1 MKQSFAWVGFVGV
14 ALVIGL
20 LEWKVQAARPETN
33 ELIVSQAQRDFVQQQ
48 LAQTAN
54 LGAPLPDFEQAMA
67 QYVEDEILYREA
79 TKLGLEK
86 DDLIVKRRVVQKMRF
101 LLEDMTP
108 IAPPSDEQLDA
119 WLKQNQS
126 RYMTDQTIRFEHHFF
141 SRGKRGDEAL
151 FQARIAQQLLLNEQ
165 TIQSDPF
172 PLTANESAVSK
183 QRTDKELGLA
193 TSQALFNA
201 PIGQWSDAIQS
212 SLGVHLFRVIERDE
226 GRPMTREEAGA
237 ALRADLMAAQR
248 EEVTRAS
255 IAALKATYTI
265 ENTP

>member
-14 ALVIGL
+14 ALAIGL
-20 LEWKVQAARPETN
+20 LEWKAQAARPEDKA
-33 ELIVSQAQRDFVQQQ
+33 LVVSQAQRDFVQQQ

-54 LGAPLPDFEQAMA
+54 LGSPMPDFDEAMA
-67 QYVEDEILYREA
+67 HYIEEEILYREA
-79 TKLGLEK
+79 IKLGLEK

-108 IAPPSDEQLDA
+108 IAPPTDEQLDA
-119 WLKQNQS
+119 WLLQNQS
-126 RYMTDQTIRFEHHFF
+126 SYMTDQTIRFEHHFF

-151 FQARIAQQLLLNEQ
+151 FQARMERQTLLNGQ
-165 TIQSDPF
+165 TIRSDPF
-172 PLTANESAVSK
+172 PLSAIETAVSK

-193 TSQALFNA
+193 TSEALFNT
-201 PIGQWSDAIQS
+201 PPGQWSEAIQS
-212 SLGVHLFRVIERDE
+212 SLGVHLFKVIERHE

-248 EEVTRAS
+248 EEVTQAS

>member
-1 MKQSFAWVGFVGV
+1 MKQSFAWVGFVMV
-14 ALVIGL
+14 ALAIGL
-20 LEWKVQAARPETN
+20 LEWTAQAARPDDKA
-33 ELIVSQAQRDFVQQQ
+33 LIISQAQRDFVKQQ
-48 LAQTAN
+48 LAQTAG
-54 LGAPLPDFEQAMA
+54 LGAPLPEFDQAMEH
-67 QYVEDEILYREA
+67 YIEEEILYREA
-79 TKLGLEK
+79 VNLGLEK

-108 IAPPSDEQLDA
+108 IAPPTDEQLDA
-119 WLKQNQS
+119 WLAQNQN

-151 FQARIAQQLLLNEQ
+151 FQAREAQQALIDGQ

-172 PLTANESAVSK
+172 PLKASEVAVTK
-183 QRTDKELGLA
+183 QRIDKELGLA
-193 TSQALFNA
+193 TSQVLFQS
-201 PIGQWSDAIQS
+201 PVGQWTEAFQS
-212 SLGVHLFRVIERDE
+212 SLGVHLFKVLERTE

-237 ALRADLMAAQR
+237 ELRADLMAAQR
-248 EEVTRAS
+248 EEVSRAS